1 MSETP
6 QLRRT
11 RRRARKAGYIMH
23 KYPDLTVA
31 NDSMELVECGIH
43 GGRCKADRYD
53 IKHGHWRSHTFV
65 WSGNLDS
72 IENFLSGGVA

>member
-11 RRRARKAGYIMH
+11 RRRARKAGYIVH

-43 GGRCKADRYD
+43 GGSCKADRYD
-53 IKHGHWRSHTFV
+53 MEHGHWRSHASV

-72 IENFLSGGVA
+72 IENFLGGDAA